1 MCTGGDGLLLI
12 YSGDGFLVARLETLL
27 RELREVAE
35 YVVVAVYAQS
45 HVVPP
50 FS

>member
-1 MCTGGDGLLLI
+1 MLLI
-12 YSGDGFLVARLETLL
+12 YSGDSLLVARLETLL

-45 HVVPP
+45 HVVSP
-50 FS
+50 FL